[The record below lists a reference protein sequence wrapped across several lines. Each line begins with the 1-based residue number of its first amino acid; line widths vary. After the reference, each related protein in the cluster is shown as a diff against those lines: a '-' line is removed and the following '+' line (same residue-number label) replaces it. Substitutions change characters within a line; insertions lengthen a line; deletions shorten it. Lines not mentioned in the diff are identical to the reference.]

1 MPRPPDSSAGR
12 RVQYA
17 ALPYRQRQD
26 GEVQVRLI
34 TSRETRR
41 WVLPKGWPMKD
52 IAPHKAAAREAFEEA
67 GLIGN
72 TSPNAIGL
80 YTYEKRLSAVRS
92 VTCDVMVFPMKVKR
106 YLKKWPERSQRIGF
120 WFTVESAAAA
130 VQEEDL
136 KELILRFGAIMADRH
151 AAKEAAK
158 QARAAEVAEA
168 KAAEAKV
175 ADAKAGAAKAVAS
188 KSAASKSAASKS
200 GDVPAG
206 KGSGS
211 GSGSGGG
218 KKPAVEASKGTTR
231 ERSKSEAGAAHAIS
245 LSMEGGLPG
254 LGTEVQK
261 ASEKAKGGKRKG
273 GAVKLRDADVLELA
287 GVARPLPTT
296 H

>member
-67 GLIGN
+67 GLIGS
-72 TSPNAIGL
+72 TSRTAIGL
-80 YTYEKRLSAVRS
+80 YTYEKRLSPIRS
-92 VTCDVMVFPMKVKR
+92 VTCDVLVFPMKVKR

-130 VQEEDL
+130 VQEEEL
-136 KELILRFGAIMADRH
+136 KDLILRFGAIMADRY
-151 AAKEAAK
+151 AAK
-158 QARAAEVAEA
+158 QEAKQAKALEAQALQAADGADAKTPSGKGEGRKDGGVKKAQA
-168 KAAEAKV
+168 KAAS
-175 ADAKAGAAKAVAS
+175 AKATAPEAPGKA
-188 KSAASKSAASKS
+188 
-200 GDVPAG
+200 PAG
-206 KGSGS
+206 PPLAPLGDPG
-211 GSGSGGG
+211 
-218 KKPAVEASKGTTR
+218 
-231 ERSKSEAGAAHAIS
+231 
-245 LSMEGGLPG
+245 EG
-254 LGTEVQK
+254 
-261 ASEKAKGGKRKG
+261 KAKGGKRKG
-273 GAVKLRDADVLELA
+273 VMIKLRDVEPSEPA
-287 GVARPLPTT
+287 GIPAPLPTT